1 MAMSSRANYTMNEVL
16 LLTSLV
22 DARRHVLENKATQND
37 LELQDAQKSGWVV
50 LCAEYN
56 AHEEC
61 TTNRTVKQL
70 SEKWDTLKTKAKGA
84 QTAAHKE
91 LSKTGKGVPNQDSEI
106 PPHLEAVLA
115 VIELQLQRWVGVFR

>member
-1 MAMSSRANYTMNEVL
+1 MYHE
-16 LLTSLV
+16 
-22 DARRHVLENKATQND
+22 QNC
-37 LELQDAQKSGWVV
+37 E
-50 LCAEYN
+50 
-56 AHEEC
+56 
-61 TTNRTVKQL
+61 QL

-91 LSKTGKGVPNQDSEI
+91 LSKTGGGVPNQDSEI

>member
-1 MAMSSRANYTMNEVL
+1 MQIIMAMSSRANYTMNEVL

-91 LSKTGKGVPNQDSEI
+91 LSKTGPRQ
-106 PPHLEAVLA
+106 
-115 VIELQLQRWVGVFR
+115 